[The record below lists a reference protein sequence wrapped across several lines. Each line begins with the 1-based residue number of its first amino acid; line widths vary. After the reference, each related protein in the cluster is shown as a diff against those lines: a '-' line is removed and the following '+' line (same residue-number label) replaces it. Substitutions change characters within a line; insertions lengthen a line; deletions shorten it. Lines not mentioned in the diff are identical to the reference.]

1 MNNSSLQQ
9 KLELARHELLDM
21 GLRGNPLLHVP
32 SNKRF
37 LDIVD
42 EQSTE
47 VANILVEEKK
57 AMRFLPLPEAYEKDE
72 SGSDDELAAEQDEE
86 QESLPPLEA
95 YLEQEQGEERF
106 SDLYLQTRLPA
117 RELDT
122 RLIKLENEAHTL
134 LQEQGIEVLYLALGF
149 LEWYEDENAH
159 TPRYAP
165 LILLPVELQ
174 RESARAGFTLSFT
187 NAEMGGNLALA
198 ARLKQDFR
206 LTLPEFD
213 EETSL
218 VDYFGQVQQMIADR
232 PRWEVHVDQIRL
244 GLFSFGKF
252 QMYTDLDPNNW
263 PDSHQLLEHP
273 QLEKLF
279 ETGYRED
286 AERLE
291 ASSGHD
297 LLKTPESLH
306 LVKDADSS
314 QLEAILAVMEG
325 ASLVVQGPPGTGKS
339 QTISNLIGEALARG
353 KKVLFVAQKMAA
365 LDVVKSRLDE
375 CHLGDAVLELHSHKS
390 NKKAVLDSLR
400 RVFDNGRPKVPDR
413 SSAYQRLG
421 EVRESLD
428 GYVEE
433 IRAPILASQ
442 TDYVTA
448 LGKMLQLQR
457 DERLQALQRIDF
469 ERLRHWGPQE
479 LARGQ
484 RAMDAMGDYLAEY
497 GPPSENSYRNSRRHD
512 LSPGEEQ
519 ELRKRVQQAADQLTE
534 MNDNAVSLAQAMQL
548 PIPQDF
554 DDIAIL
560 QRAGKRALNAPH
572 LAGVKVNTEQWQA
585 RRDEVHQAIAAGQ
598 ALSRTHDAMQPRFI
612 EAVYDADML
621 PIRTGLAGRA
631 DKWWRIFSGEYRR
644 AASTLKGYARGQLT
658 GTPVDWLG
666 WVDELLEAQQH
677 RKTLERLSPTCQT
690 LFGAQ
695 WQGEESDW
703 SVLAQLAEW
712 IIDLYEAIGKGELPA
727 GLAAF
732 LDGNPDLR
740 EYTDQVEALQSH
752 SERVRGMLQDL
763 CRQIEWG
770 EEVSALTLDTW
781 HQRLAGWR
789 DTAQLY
795 AVVRFNQLSEDLEKA
810 ELGHLTATLANW
822 SHAPRAL
829 SAWLELSYFG
839 GLVDHAYVERPRLA
853 RFDRLTHERLIQEFN
868 QLDGASFQYAQES
881 LVKRLHANL
890 PSKYAPG
897 EMDILRR
904 EFTKKRR
911 HLPIRKLLREAGA
924 VIQQAKP
931 VFMMSP
937 MSVAGYLAQG
947 NLDFDLVIFDE
958 ASQIPAPEAL
968 GAILRGRQVVVVG
981 DSKQMPPTN
990 FFGQSVELS
999 DEEAEESAT
1008 ADVESILGMM
1018 KAQGMPERM
1027 LRWHYRS
1034 RHHSLIAVSNDQ
1046 FYDNQLLIFPSP
1058 GVHPEARG
1066 LHFRH
1071 LPETHYDRGGSRTN
1085 AGEAR
1090 AVAEAVIQH
1099 ARQSPQLSLGVVAFS
1114 TAQREAILLEVE
1126 RLRREHEELEHFFRH
1141 HDGGDE
1147 FFIKNLE
1154 NVQGDERDVIFIS
1167 VGYGRTSAGRLGQNF
1182 GPINKTGGER
1192 RLNVLISRAR
1202 LAMDVFANFQADEL
1216 KVTESSPFGVRA
1228 LQAFLKYA
1236 ETGELPTHEMTDRE
1250 PDSPFEWEVMRAIQ
1264 DLGYEVQPQVGSQG
1278 FFIDLAIRDPEAP
1291 GRFLLAV
1298 ECDGASYHSSAVARD
1313 RDRLRQSVLEGLGWR
1328 FHRIWSTE
1336 WFRNAA
1342 AETQRLKEAIEAAQR
1357 HQKAL
1362 EATSP
1367 GSEED
1372 DSGESP
1378 QDAPGLPVDTDDEAA
1393 EPPPLS
1399 AAIERE
1405 AASQAAPSIPAYVPA
1420 NTDTLGLSP
1429 ADSQFE
1435 EIPRDRLQ
1443 QAIHRVVAHEG
1454 PMHIKMLL
1462 SRLTDATGLQR
1473 AGARIQRRVEAESQ
1487 SLERQG
1493 RLQRQGDFLSTPER
1507 TVPPRRDWSSLPASE
1522 RKFELVPPGELEQAL
1537 MLTLKDSVSIEPVD
1551 AMGAAINLLGFK
1563 RLTKPIRQR
1572 VETVLHEL
1580 HDRGEVQ
1587 ERNGRLQLTD
1597 PTAHANA

>member
-1 MNNSSLQQ
+1 MAVTSLQQ

-37 LDIVD
+37 LEIID
-42 EQSTE
+42 ERSSE
-47 VANILVEEKK
+47 VANILVEERK
-57 AMRFLPLPEAYEKDE
+57 AMRFLPLPEAYTRDKERKN
-72 SGSDDELAAEQDEE
+72 AEVEGEDVARP
-86 QESLPPLEA
+86 LPPLEE
-95 YLEQEQGEERF
+95 YLEQQQGEERF
-106 SDLYLQTRLPA
+106 SDLYLQTKLPA
-117 RELDT
+117 LELDT

-134 LQEQGIEVLYLALGF
+134 LQDQGIEVLYLALGF

-159 TPRYAP
+159 TPRFAP
-165 LILLPVELQ
+165 LVLVPVELQ
-174 RESARAGFTLSFT
+174 RESARAGFSLSFT
-187 NAEMGGNLALA
+187 DAEMGSNLALA

-206 LTLPEFD
+206 LNLPEFD
-213 EETSL
+213 DATPL
-218 VDYFGQVQQMIADR
+218 IDYFGRIEEMIADR
-232 PRWEVHVDQIRL
+232 PRWRVHADQMRL

-252 QMYTDLDPNNW
+252 QMYTDLDPANW
-263 PDSHQLLEHP
+263 PESHDLLAHP

-279 ETGYRED
+279 EMGYQED

-297 LLKTPESLH
+297 MLKTPESLH

-339 QTISNLIGEALARG
+339 QTICNLIGEALARG
-353 KKVLFVAQKMAA
+353 QKVLFVAQKMAA
-365 LDVVKSRLDE
+365 LEVVKSRLDE

-400 RVFDNGRPKVPDR
+400 RVYENGRPKVPDR
-413 SSAYQRLG
+413 THEYQRLG

-428 GYVEE
+428 AYVEDL
-433 IRAPILASQ
+433 RTPILSSR

-448 LGKMLQLQR
+448 LGRMLELQR
-457 DERLQALQRIDF
+457 DERLRALSRIDF
-469 ERLRHWGPQE
+469 ECLRHWSPQD

-497 GPPSENSYRNSRRHD
+497 GPPSDNPFRLSSRHA

-519 ELRKRVQQAADQLTE
+519 ELRKLVQLASEQLTALT
-534 MNDNAVSLAQAMQL
+534 NNAVTLATVMQL

-560 QRAGKRALNAPH
+560 QRAGQRALQAPH
-572 LAGVKVNTEQWQA
+572 LAGVRVNTEEWQA
-585 RRDEVHQAIAAGQ
+585 RRDEVRLAIAAGQ
-598 ALSRTHDAMQPRFI
+598 ALTRTRETMQPRFI
-612 EAVYDADML
+612 EAVYEADLL

-631 DKWWRIFSGEYRR
+631 DKWWRVFSSEYRR
-644 AASTLKGYARGQLT
+644 AARALKGYARQQLT
-658 GTPVDWLG
+658 GSPAEWLA
-666 WVDELLEAQQH
+666 WVDEILEAQQH
-677 RKTLERLSPTCQT
+677 RQILQRLAPTCQT

-703 SVLAQLAEW
+703 PVLAQLADW
-712 IIDLYEAIGKGELPA
+712 IVDLYEAIGKGELPA

-740 EYTDQVEALQSH
+740 EHSDQVEALMTH
-752 SERVRGMLQDL
+752 SESVQGILQEL
-763 CRQIEWG
+763 CHQIQWQ
-770 EEVSALTLDTW
+770 EEASSVALGTW

-789 DTAQLY
+789 DTGQLY
-795 AVVRFNQLSEDLEKA
+795 SVVRFNQLREDLEDA
-810 ELGHLTATLANW
+810 GLEHLVESLASW
-822 SHAPRAL
+822 PHAPRAL
-829 SAWLELSYFG
+829 TPWLALSYYG
-839 GLVDHAYVERPRLA
+839 GLVDHAYVERPRLG

-868 QLDGASFQYAQES
+868 RLDDACFRYAQEL
-881 LVKRLHANL
+881 LVQRLHNAL
-890 PSKYAPG
+890 PAYHAAG
-897 EMDILRR
+897 EMELLRR

-911 HLPIRKLLREAGA
+911 HLPIRRLLRDAGT

-990 FFGQSVELS
+990 FFGQAVELS
-999 DEEAEESAT
+999 DEEADESAT

-1018 KAQGMPERM
+1018 KARGMPERM

-1058 GVHPEARG
+1058 GVHPDARG
-1066 LHFRH
+1066 LRFRH
-1071 LPETHYDRGGSRTN
+1071 LPETNYDRGGSRTN
-1085 AGEAR
+1085 PGEAR

-1099 ARQSPQLSLGVVAFS
+1099 AQQSPQLSLGVVAFS

-1126 RLRREHEELEHFFRH
+1126 RLRREHEELEQFFRH
-1141 HDGGDE
+1141 HDGGNE

-1192 RLNVLISRAR
+1192 RLNVLISRSR

-1236 ETGELPTHEMTDRE
+1236 ETGELPTHEMTDKE

-1264 DLGYEVQPQVGSQG
+1264 DLGYEVQPQIGSQG
-1278 FFIDLAIRDPEAP
+1278 FFIDLAVRDPDAP

-1336 WFRNAA
+1336 WFRNAT

-1362 EATSP
+1362 EAASSTMAEDALEFTHQATEPAEDPLGEETAEPEPVSANIEREVTSHV
-1367 GSEED
+1367 
-1372 DSGESP
+1372 
-1378 QDAPGLPVDTDDEAA
+1378 APSISAYSPVDTNA
-1393 EPPPLS
+1393 
-1399 AAIERE
+1399 
-1405 AASQAAPSIPAYVPA
+1405 
-1420 NTDTLGLSP
+1420 LGLSP
-1429 ADSQFE
+1429 VDSQFE
-1435 EIPRDRLQ
+1435 EISSHRLQ
-1443 QAIHRVVAHEG
+1443 EAIHRAVAHEG

-1473 AGARIQRRVEAESQ
+1473 AGARIQRRVEAESRTM
-1487 SLERQG
+1487 ERQG
-1493 RLQRQGDFLSTPER
+1493 RLHRQGDFLDTPER
-1507 TVPPRRDWSSLPASE
+1507 EVPPQRDWSSLPVGQ
-1522 RKFELVPPGELEQAL
+1522 RKFELVPPSELERAIL
-1537 MLTLKDSVSIEPVD
+1537 LTLKDSVSIEPLD

-1572 VETVLHEL
+1572 VETVLEEL
-1580 HDRGEVQ
+1580 HGRGQIQ
-1587 ERNGRLQLTD
+1587 ERSGRLQFAGS
-1597 PTAHANA
+1597 TAHDHA

>member
-1 MNNSSLQQ
+1 MPDTSLQN

-42 EQSTE
+42 ERSTE
-47 VANILVEEKK
+47 VANILVEERKP
-57 AMRFLPLPEAYEKDE
+57 MRFLPLPEAYAK
-72 SGSDDELAAEQDEE
+72 
-86 QESLPPLEA
+86 
-95 YLEQEQGEERF
+95 
-106 SDLYLQTRLPA
+106 
-117 RELDT
+117 RED
-122 RLIKLENEAHTL
+122 EAHTL

-159 TPRYAP
+159 TPRFAP
-165 LILLPVELQ
+165 LVLVPVALQ

-187 NAEMGGNLALA
+187 DADMGGNLALA

-206 LTLPEFD
+206 LILPDFDDATL
-213 EETSL
+213 L
-218 VDYFGQVQQMIADR
+218 IDYFGRVEEMIADR
-232 PRWEVHVDQIRL
+232 PRWRVHADQIRL

-252 QMYTDLDPNNW
+252 QMYTDLDPANW
-263 PDSHQLLEHP
+263 PESHDLVAHP

-314 QLEAILAVMEG
+314 QLEAILAVMDG

-339 QTISNLIGEALARG
+339 QTITNLVGEALARG
-353 KKVLFVAQKMAA
+353 QKVLFVAQKMAA
-365 LDVVKSRLDE
+365 LEVVKSRLDE

-400 RVFDNGRPKVPDR
+400 RVFENGRPKVPVR
-413 SSAYQRLG
+413 THEYQRLG

-428 GYVEE
+428 AYVEDL
-433 IRAPILASQ
+433 RTPILASQ

-448 LGKMLQLQR
+448 LGRMLELQR
-457 DERLQALQRIDF
+457 DERLQALSRIDF
-469 ERLRHWGPQE
+469 ERLRNWGPQD
-479 LARGQ
+479 LARRR

-497 GPPSENSYRNSRRHD
+497 GPPSDNPFHRSRRHA

-519 ELRKRVQQAADQLTE
+519 ELRKLVQRASDQLTALT
-534 MNDNAVSLAQAMQL
+534 DNAVSLATVMQL

-560 QRAGKRALNAPH
+560 QRAGTRALQAPH
-572 LAGVKVNTEQWQA
+572 LAGVRVNTEEWQA
-585 RRDEVHQAIAAGQ
+585 RRDEVRRVIEAGQ
-598 ALSRTHDAMQPRFI
+598 ALARVREAMQPRFI
-612 EAVYDADML
+612 KAVYDADLL

-631 DKWWRIFSGEYRR
+631 DKWWRVFSGEYRR
-644 AASTLKGYARGQLT
+644 AAGALKGYSRDRLT
-658 GTPVDWLG
+658 GSPVEWLA

-677 RKTLERLSPTCQT
+677 RQTLERLSPTCQT

-703 SVLAQLAEW
+703 PVLAQLADW
-712 IIDLYEAIGKGELPA
+712 IVDLYEAIGKGELPA

-740 EYTDQVEALQSH
+740 EHSDQVEALQTQ
-752 SERVRGMLQDL
+752 SESVQGLLQEL
-763 CRQIEWG
+763 CHQIQWQ
-770 EEVSALTLDTW
+770 EEASSMALGTW
-781 HQRLAGWR
+781 HHRLAEWR
-789 DTAQLY
+789 DTEQLY
-795 AVVRFNQLSEDLEKA
+795 SVVRFNQLSEDLEEA
-810 ELGHLTATLANW
+810 GLGHLVEILAGW
-822 SHAPRAL
+822 PHAPHVLSPWLAL
-829 SAWLELSYFG
+829 SYYG
-839 GLVDHAYVERPRLA
+839 GLVDHAYVERPRLG

-868 QLDGASFQYAQES
+868 QLDEACFRYAQES
-881 LVKRLHANL
+881 LVERLHDTL
-890 PSKYAPG
+890 PSYHAAG
-897 EMDILRR
+897 EMEILRR

-911 HLPIRKLLREAGA
+911 HLPIRRLLREAGT

-990 FFGQSVELS
+990 FFGQSVELT
-999 DEEAEESAT
+999 DEEADESAT

-1018 KAQGMPERM
+1018 KARGMPERM

-1034 RHHSLIAVSNDQ
+1034 RHHSLIAVSNAQ

-1058 GVHPEARG
+1058 GLHPHARG
-1066 LHFRH
+1066 LGFRY
-1071 LPETHYDRGGSRTN
+1071 LPDTHYDRGGSRTN

-1090 AVAEAVIQH
+1090 AVAKAVIEH
-1099 ARQSPQLSLGVVAFS
+1099 VRRHPALSLGVVAFS

-1126 RLRREHEELEHFFRH
+1126 RLRREHEELEDFFRH

-1167 VGYGRTSAGRLGQNF
+1167 VGYGRTAAGRLGQNF
-1182 GPINKTGGER
+1182 GPLNKAGGER

-1202 LAMDVFANFQADEL
+1202 LAMEVFANFQADEL
-1216 KVTESSPFGVRA
+1216 RVTDGSPFGVRA
-1228 LQAFLKYA
+1228 FQAFLKYA
-1236 ETGELPTHEMTDRE
+1236 ETGELPTHEMTDKE

-1278 FFIDLAIRDPEAP
+1278 FFIDLAVRDPDAP

-1336 WFRNAA
+1336 WFRNAP

-1362 EATSP
+1362 EAASLETAEQEAP
-1367 GSEED
+1367 QATRQGT
-1372 DSGESP
+1372 GE
-1378 QDAPGLPVDTDDEAA
+1378 A
-1393 EPPPLS
+1393 EVVEVTVEPAS
-1399 AAIERE
+1399 ANIERE
-1405 AASQAAPSIPAYVPA
+1405 APSQEATSIPIYSPV
-1420 NTDTLGLSP
+1420 DTSALGLSP
-1429 ADSQFE
+1429 ADCQFE
-1435 EIPRDRLQ
+1435 EIPSHRLQ
-1443 QAIHRVVAHEG
+1443 EAIHQAVAHEG
-1454 PMHIKMLL
+1454 PMHLKMLL

-1473 AGARIQRRVEAESQ
+1473 AGARIQRRVEAESRT
-1487 SLERQG
+1487 LERQG
-1493 RLQRQGDFLSTPER
+1493 RLHRHGDFLDTPER
-1507 TVPPRRDWSSLPASE
+1507 EVPPQRDWSSLPASQ
-1522 RKFELVPPGELEQAL
+1522 RKFELVPPSELEHAL
-1537 MLTLKDSVSIEPVD
+1537 LLTLRDSVSIEPMD

-1572 VETVLHEL
+1572 VEAVLQDL
-1580 HDRGEVQ
+1580 HDSEHIQ
-1587 ERNGRLQLTD
+1587 ERNGRLQLAKQD
-1597 PTAHANA
+1597 EEA